1 MRSLTRLRAATGQRS
16 PRAGSP
22 DPPERRDGAGGGGD
36 WTLLTTAGNQ
46 VEAHLIVG
54 RLAEEQIET
63 VLDASNPMPG
73 AWLHPFGNP
82 LSPVRVF
89 VRRRDLGRASL
100 LLHEVDHR
108 PPDPG
113 ASGSPKV
120 RRLFW
125 LVLGVVLLLAVLE
138 VLDFAPCVL
147 RLFCL

>member
-1 MRSLTRLRAATGQRS
+1 M
-16 PRAGSP
+16 
-22 DPPERRDGAGGGGD
+22 
-36 WTLLTTAGNQ
+36 LLTTAGNQ

-54 RLAEEQIET
+54 RLAEEGIES
-63 VLDASNPMPG
+63 VLDASNPAPG
-73 AWLHPFGNP
+73 AWLHPFGDP
-82 LSPVRVF
+82 LSPVRVY

-113 ASGSPKV
+113 ACGSPRV

-125 LVLGVVLLLAVLE
+125 LVLAIVLLMGGLE
-138 VLDFAPCVL
+138 ILGFAPCAL

>member
-1 MRSLTRLRAATGQRS
+1 
-16 PRAGSP
+16 
-22 DPPERRDGAGGGGD
+22 DGPGGGGD
-36 WTLLTTAGNQ
+36 WTFLTTAGNQ

-54 RLAEEQIET
+54 RLAEEGIES
-63 VLDASNPMPG
+63 VLDSSNPAPG

-113 ASGSPKV
+113 DPGPPRA

-125 LVLGVVLLLAVLE
+125 LVLAVVILLAVLE